1 MKVKEHIC
9 AYGGRLLILESIIC
23 IANNI
28 FEETKYL
35 FVNDI
40 VRYLKSNED
49 QSPERV
55 LKDYK
60 LKFERDNLR
69 GS

>member
-1 MKVKEHIC
+1 MKVKEHTC
-9 AYGGRLLILESIIC
+9 AYGGRLLVLENIIC

-28 FEETKYL
+28 FEEIKHL

-49 QSPERV
+49 QSRARV
-55 LKDYK
+55 LKNYK
-60 LKFERDNLR
+60 LKFEKDN
-69 GS
+69 

>member
-1 MKVKEHIC
+1 MRAWRTFAHI
-9 AYGGRLLILESIIC
+9 ESIIC

-28 FEETKYL
+28 FEEIKYL

-40 VRYLKSNED
+40 IWYLKSNED
-49 QSPERV
+49 QSRARV

-60 LKFERDNLR
+60 LKFERDN
-69 GS
+69 

>member
-1 MKVKEHIC
+1 MRVWRTFAHI
-9 AYGGRLLILESIIC
+9 ESIIC
-23 IANNI
+23 IVNNI

-49 QSPERV
+49 QSRARV

-60 LKFERDNLR
+60 LKFERDN
-69 GS
+69 